1 MESMNCIIFFIITQ
15 ISFSLY
21 CFFISWSFPDLSY
34 LVPIGIINIILVCTN
49 IIKRKIVILLNFIFY
64 SLITIFYLYLYFE
77 LLILRGYIK
86 DISDPF
92 LLMGAALHAPI
103 FLYGIVVLIILRKR
117 SLVILAPVLTG
128 KVSLFKTYPRLIFG
142 LFSSFLGF
150 ILFVI
155 CSKMKFIPI
164 IEACIIYLSIVL
176 VVLGLFFIFMSLFD
190 KLTRR
195 SI

>member
-1 MESMNCIIFFIITQ
+1 
-15 ISFSLY
+15 
-21 CFFISWSFPDLSY
+21 
-34 LVPIGIINIILVCTN
+34 
-49 IIKRKIVILLNFIFY
+49 
-64 SLITIFYLYLYFE
+64 
-77 LLILRGYIK
+77 
-86 DISDPF
+86 
-92 LLMGAALHAPI
+92 MGAALHAPI